1 MTINEKIF
9 LFLKENEIEELDF
22 YKSINLNR
30 QQWYLIVNDKSNF
43 TIDMIKRIKKKYSS
57 LDLNKLLDDEQES
70 FTMVME
76 DRAEYNN
83 TPLQKDLRKAISL
96 LEKHTK

>member
-30 QQWYLIVNDKSNF
+30 QQWYLIVNGKSNF
-43 TIDMIKRIKKKYSS
+43 TIDMIKNMKKKYSS
-57 LDLNKLLDDEQES
+57 LDLNKLLDDEQENL
-70 FTMVME
+70 TMVME
-76 DRAEYNN
+76 DRSEYNN
-83 TPLQKDLRKAISL
+83 SPLQKDLRKAISL
-96 LEKHTK
+96 LEKYTK

>member
-30 QQWYLIVNDKSNF
+30 QQWYLIVNGKSNF
-43 TIDMIKRIKKKYSS
+43 TIDMIKNIKKKYSS
-57 LDLNKLLDDEQES
+57 LDLNKLLDDKQENL
-70 FTMVME
+70 TMVME
-76 DRAEYNN
+76 DRSEYNN
-83 TPLQKDLRKAISL
+83 SPLQKDLRKAISL
-96 LEKHTK
+96 LEKYTK